1 MDTIKGRVVTR
12 KENIFVLRD
21 VAEMASSWD
30 IAATEK
36 FDETTSNR
44 HNSPLDRNDLPHA
57 HVAGR
62 NTVRFMNVVR
72 STCVAATGLAFAA
85 SAQVGEDI
93 DFKIADGFELETV
106 LREPDLRQPLS
117 LNFDERGR
125 LWVAQYLQF
134 PFPQGLKVI
143 GHDNY
148 WRVQYENF
156 PPPPPPNH
164 EIGKDKV
171 TVYEDTDGDGTFDKH
186 TDFVTGLSITT
197 SALPGRGGVWV
208 MNPPYLLFYPDAN
221 RDDVPDGDPV
231 VHLAGFGLED
241 LHAVANGLRWGP
253 DGWIYG
259 YQGSTTTAT
268 VTRPGMDDEGL
279 HFTGQNLWRYNPEDR
294 RFELFAE
301 GGHNHFGVALDS
313 QGRMYTG
320 SNGGIIGYHQ
330 VQGGYSWKSWA
341 KHGELTN
348 PYAYGFFNGMED
360 HSTRAKLSQGL
371 VSYNAPNFPAEFQD
385 AIFTARA
392 LKRCISVARLEALGS
407 TYSAHEF
414 LQLLETDDQ
423 HFRPVA
429 MAQGPDGA
437 LYIADWHDTNITWS
451 VSAETDRILRET
463 GRVYRVTH
471 GKNTPYKPFDFGT
484 TPTEEVVAA
493 LAHPNKWYRE
503 TALRILYDRKDPAA
517 IAPLEAILWQ
527 KDRINPLALQ
537 ALWGINASGGFTM
550 ELAEKA
556 LDHPYPQVRLWTLRL
571 LGNDHSITPLIEQ
584 KMIAMGTTEPDAQV
598 RSQLASTAKRLS
610 PAEGLPVVLAMLR
623 SGKDVDDTMIPL
635 LLWWAVEQHIRVDA
649 DAVVAWAK
657 EAATLR
663 SAIFDNIIV
672 SRLGQ
677 RFTQDREDEDFNQ
690 AAALLAS
697 LTEPAH
703 RQSLLTGMAT
713 GLGRGTSATV
723 PAALNATLAE
733 MLVADSGNTQLLII
747 AARLGNTEVYEKAT
761 SMIADAAV
769 DKGQRIALI
778 KLLGEEQYDPA
789 RETLLQL
796 FLGTEGDDIRGAAL
810 GAVQRFPDEA
820 VGATLLKTLP
830 TSEGLKGQIAS
841 ALVSRTAWAM
851 ELLKAVDQ
859 GTVPAADV
867 NRALLINLA
876 ALGDAEVDALV
887 LKHWG
892 AIRTSPDEKMG
903 LVNAIHSKIKNGPGY
918 ARPGMKLYEENCGK
932 CHVHLGVGRKV
943 GPEMTGLNRKDTW
956 DFVTNVVD
964 PSKSVLP
971 EYTGTTFTIIGEDDG
986 LGASEQTITG
996 FILRES
1002 DSEITLI
1009 DSAGTEMVVSRDKV
1023 KSMEPMALSVMP
1035 EGMVSNMTD
1044 QELRDLFAFIQADSL
1059 PPAE

>member
-1 MDTIKGRVVTR
+1 MRLGQLVSGVC
-12 KENIFVLRD
+12 L
-21 VAEMASSWD
+21 
-30 IAATEK
+30 ATMGM
-36 FDETTSNR
+36 TT
-44 HNSPLDRNDLPHA
+44 
-57 HVAGR
+57 
-62 NTVRFMNVVR
+62 
-72 STCVAATGLAFAA
+72 VAAAEA
-85 SAQVGEDI
+85 SDDI
-93 DFKIADGFELETV
+93 DFTIAEGFQLETV
-106 LREPDLRQPLS
+106 LREPEVRQPLS
-117 LNFDERGR
+117 INFDERGR
-125 LWVAQYLQF
+125 MWVAQYLQF

-164 EIGKDKV
+164 ETGKDKV
-171 TVYEDTDGDGTFDKH
+171 TVYEDTDGDGTFDKS

-221 RDDVPDGDPV
+221 RDDIPDGDPE

-253 DGWIYG
+253 DGWLYG

-268 VTRPGMDDEGL
+268 VSRPGLDEEGL
-279 HFTGQNLWRYNPEDR
+279 HFKGQNLWRYHPESK

-313 QGRMYTG
+313 EGRMFTG
-320 SNGGIIGYHQ
+320 SNGGLIGFHQ
-330 VQGGYSWKSWA
+330 VQGGYTWKSWA

-348 PYAYGFFNGMED
+348 PYAYGFFMGMED

-371 VSYNAPNFPAEFQD
+371 VSYNAPQFPAEFQN

-392 LKRCISVARLEALGS
+392 LKRCISVANLQPKGS
-407 TYSAHEF
+407 TFSAHEF

-463 GRVYRVTH
+463 GRIYRVTH
-471 GKNTPYKPFDFGT
+471 GANEPYAPFDFGT
-484 TPTEEVVAA
+484 APIEEVVAT
-493 LAHPNKWYRE
+493 LGHPNKWYRE
-503 TALRILYDRKDPAA
+503 TALRVLYDRKDASAIPA
-517 IAPLEAILWQ
+517 LEKILWQ
-527 KDRINPLALQ
+527 KDRIDPLALQ
-537 ALWGINASGGFTM
+537 ALWGINASGGFTP
-550 ELAEKA
+550 EFAEKA
-556 LDHPYPQVRLWTLRL
+556 LDHPNTQVRVWTLRL
-571 LGNDHSITPLIEQ
+571 LGNDHMTTPLIVR
-584 KMIAMGTTEPDAQV
+584 KLVALGTAEWEAEV

-623 SGKDVDDTMIPL
+623 SGKDVDDTFIPL
-635 LLWWAVEQHIRVDA
+635 LLWWAVEQHIREDA
-649 DAVVAWAK
+649 AAVVEWAK

-663 SAIFDNIIV
+663 SAIFDDVIV

-677 RFTQDREDEDFNQ
+677 RFTQDRDDEDFNHC
-690 AAALLAS
+690 AELLAS
-697 LTEPAH
+697 LSDAKH

-713 GLGRGTSATV
+713 GLGRGTNATV

-733 MLVADSGNTQLLII
+733 MLVADANNTQLLII

-761 SMIADAAV
+761 TMIADTAV
-769 DKGQRIALI
+769 PKGQRIALI
-778 KLLGEEQYDPA
+778 KLLGEERFAPA
-789 RETLLQL
+789 RDVLLQL
-796 FLGTEGDDIRGAAL
+796 FLGSEGDDIRGAAL

-820 VGATLLKTLP
+820 VGDALLKTLP
-830 TSEGLKGQIAS
+830 GAAGLKGKIAS
-841 ALVSRTAWAM
+841 ALVSRTPWATK
-851 ELLKAVDQ
+851 LLKAVDEGQ
-859 GTVPAADV
+859 VPAADV
-867 NRALLINLA
+867 DRVLLINLA
-876 ALGDAEVDALV
+876 ALGDPAIDALV

-918 ARPGMKLYEENCGK
+918 ARAGIKIYEESCGK
-932 CHVHLGVGRKV
+932 CHVHLGVGRQV

-971 EYTGTTFTIIGEDDG
+971 EYTGTIFTILGEDDG
-986 LGASEQTITG
+986 LGAAEQTITG
-996 FILRES
+996 FVLRES
-1002 DSEITLI
+1002 DTEITLI
-1009 DSAGTEMVVSRDKV
+1009 DSAGTEMTVSRDNV
-1023 KSMEPMALSVMP
+1023 KSMEPMAQSVMP
-1035 EGMVSNMTD
+1035 EGLVSHMSD
-1044 QELRDLFAFIQADSL
+1044 QELRDLFAFIRADSM